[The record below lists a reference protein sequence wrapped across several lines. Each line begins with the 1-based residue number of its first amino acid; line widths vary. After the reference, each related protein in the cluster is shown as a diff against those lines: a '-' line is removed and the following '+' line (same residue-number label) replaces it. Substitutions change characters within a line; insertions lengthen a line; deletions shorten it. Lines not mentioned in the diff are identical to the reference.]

1 MRNEPPSSPRL
12 TMPTNVPAAKLIA
25 AQVTVLLLP
34 TVMYLLARYT
44 PVPLP
49 ENADSLVES
58 LLQGAIFGLI
68 GLGAGWLK
76 RPAAR
81 DVPVQENGQPA
92 PPPPTT

>member
-1 MRNEPPSSPRL
+1 MRNETKL
-12 TMPTNVPAAKLIA
+12 TMPTNIPTAKLIV
-25 AQVTVLLLP
+25 AQIAVFVVPILW
-34 TVMYLLARYT
+34 YWLAKYT

-49 ENADSLVES
+49 ENGQDILDALFQSVVLSL
-58 LLQGAIFGLI
+58 F

-92 PPPPTT
+92 PPPPTN